1 MRIRR
6 VHLDEVLQHCLADTP
21 SEACGVL
28 IGSRVLTGLVVGV
41 HPMLNIA
48 VNPATTYRF
57 NTREQLSLY
66 SRLDQQDLE
75 PIGVYHSHPFG
86 LPELSPTDLAMLGWP
101 SPIQVVVAVERAIS
115 AAASGSGDLGF
126 YVQAWRPVAF
136 HRVVPEPIEVL
147 PTQHLTPDVAD

>member
-1 MRIRR
+1 MKIRR
-6 VHLDEVLQHCLADTP
+6 AHLDEVLQHCLADTP

-28 IGSRVLTGLVVGV
+28 IGRHGSVVAV

-48 VNPATTYRF
+48 INPLTTYRF

-126 YVQAWRPVAF
+126 YVRAWRPVAF